1 MRKLFLLSLFILT
14 GLWSFVTAA
23 VEYNWQEIYTRV
35 NRQLYNNR
43 VALNQE
49 VVNDVISYL
58 DTVDARSDGQKISI
72 IRGRVWAYDQTTG
85 ADRSLAGLRAFAE
98 PLIAAAKLE
107 KAPTGAQLA
116 SIFSIWYRQTDV
128 EFAKEVYD
136 FIKQT
141 PGAEGYADS
150 GLWANAVGKY
160 EEAYSLYVATA
171 VWPHRAVNLA
181 IYKLN
186 DPVKAFAA
194 ARLLT
199 GKTYRANIVKPVIQQ
214 VVSKLVGNDAIPAA
228 EMKTFLQN
236 VNRKYSSQL
245 IEDKAPW
252 EPIIAQIRT
261 VLETY

>member
-1 MRKLFLLSLFILT
+1 MRKLFLSLFILT

-23 VEYNWQEIYTRV
+23 VEYNWQEIDAKVYRP
-35 NRQLYNNR
+35 LYNNR
-43 VALNQE
+43 TALNQE
-49 VVNDVISYL
+49 VVQSAIDYL
-58 DTVDARSDGQKISI
+58 DAVEATNDGQKLDV
-72 IRGRVWAYDQTTG
+72 IRCRVRAYDQTTG
-85 ADRSLAGLRAFAE
+85 ADRSLAGLRAVAE

-116 SIFSIWYRQTDV
+116 SIFSIWYRRTDV

-160 EEAYSLYVATA
+160 EEAYSLYVSTA
-171 VWPHRAVNLA
+171 AWPQRAVEIALN
-181 IYKLN
+181 KLN
-186 DPVKAFAA
+186 DPAKAFAA
-194 ARLLT
+194 AKLLT
-199 GKTYRANIVKPVIQQ
+199 GKTYKAEIVKPVIQQ

-236 VNRKYSSQL
+236 VNRKYSAQL
-245 IEDKAPW
+245 IEDKATW

>member
-1 MRKLFLLSLFILT
+1 MRKLFLSLFILT

-23 VEYNWQEIYTRV
+23 VEYNWQEIDAKVYRP
-35 NRQLYNNR
+35 LYNNR
-43 VALNQE
+43 TALNQE
-49 VVNDVISYL
+49 VVQSAIDYL
-58 DTVDARSDGQKISI
+58 DAVEATNDGQKLDV
-72 IRGRVWAYDQTTG
+72 IRCRVRAYDQTTG

-116 SIFSIWYRQTDV
+116 SIFSIWYRRTDV

-160 EEAYSLYVATA
+160 DEAYSLYVETA
-171 VWPHRAVNLA
+171 AWPQRAVEIALN
-181 IYKLN
+181 KLN
-186 DPVKAFAA
+186 DPAKAFAA
-194 ARLLT
+194 AKLLT
-199 GKTYRANIVKPVIQQ
+199 GKTYKAEIVKPVIQQ

-236 VNRKYSSQL
+236 VNRKYSAQL
-245 IEDKAPW
+245 IEDKATW

>member
-1 MRKLFLLSLFILT
+1 MKGKKMRKLFLLSLFILT

-23 VEYNWQEIYTRV
+23 VEYNWQEINTRV

-49 VVNDVISYL
+49 VVNEVISYL

-72 IRGRVWAYDQTTG
+72 IRCRVWAYDQTTG
-85 ADRSLAGLRAFAE
+85 ADRSLAGLRAVAE

-141 PGAEGYADS
+141 PG
-150 GLWANAVGKY
+150 
-160 EEAYSLYVATA
+160 EE
-171 VWPHRAVNLA
+171 
-181 IYKLN
+181 
-186 DPVKAFAA
+186 
-194 ARLLT
+194 
-199 GKTYRANIVKPVIQQ
+199 
-214 VVSKLVGNDAIPAA
+214 
-228 EMKTFLQN
+228 
-236 VNRKYSSQL
+236 
-245 IEDKAPW
+245 
-252 EPIIAQIRT
+252 
-261 VLETY
+261 

>member
-1 MRKLFLLSLFILT
+1 MRKLFLSLFILT

-23 VEYNWQEIYTRV
+23 VEYNWQEIDAKVYRP
-35 NRQLYNNR
+35 LYNNR
-43 VALNQE
+43 TALNQE
-49 VVNDVISYL
+49 VVQSAIDYL
-58 DTVDARSDGQKISI
+58 DAVEATNDGQQLDV
-72 IRGRVWAYDQTTG
+72 IRGRVRAYDQTTG

-116 SIFSIWYRQTDV
+116 SIFSIWYRRTDV

-150 GLWANAVGKY
+150 GPWANAVGKY
-160 EEAYSLYVATA
+160 DEAYSLYVETA
-171 VWPHRAVNLA
+171 AWPQRAVEIALN
-181 IYKLN
+181 KLN
-186 DPVKAFAA
+186 DPAKAFAA
-194 ARLLT
+194 AKLLT
-199 GKTYRANIVKPVIQQ
+199 GKTYKAEIVKPVIQQ

-236 VNRKYSSQL
+236 VNRKYSAQL
-245 IEDKAPW
+245 IEDKATW

>member
-1 MRKLFLLSLFILT
+1 MRKLFLSLFILT

-23 VEYNWQEIYTRV
+23 VEYNWQEIDAKVYRP
-35 NRQLYNNR
+35 LYNNR
-43 VALNQE
+43 TALNQE
-49 VVNDVISYL
+49 VVQSAIDYL
-58 DTVDARSDGQKISI
+58 DAVEATNDGQKLDV
-72 IRGRVWAYDQTTG
+72 IRCRVRAYDQTTG
-85 ADRSLAGLRAFAE
+85 ADRSLAGLRAVAE

-116 SIFSIWYRQTDV
+116 SIFSIWYRKTDV

-160 EEAYSLYVATA
+160 DEAYSLYVETA
-171 VWPHRAVNLA
+171 AWPQRAVEIALN
-181 IYKLN
+181 KLN
-186 DPVKAFAA
+186 DPAKAFAA
-194 ARLLT
+194 AKLLT
-199 GKTYRANIVKPVIQQ
+199 GKTYKAEIVKPVIQQ

-236 VNRKYSSQL
+236 VNRKYSAQL
-245 IEDKAPW
+245 IEDKATW

>member
-1 MRKLFLLSLFILT
+1 MRKLFLSLFILT

-23 VEYNWQEIYTRV
+23 VEYNWQEIDAKVYRP
-35 NRQLYNNR
+35 LYNNR
-43 VALNQE
+43 TALNQE
-49 VVNDVISYL
+49 VVQSAIDYLDAVEATNDGQQLDVI
-58 DTVDARSDGQKISI
+58 RC
-72 IRGRVWAYDQTTG
+72 RVRAYDQTTG
-85 ADRSLAGLRAFAE
+85 ADRSLAGLRAVAE

-116 SIFSIWYRQTDV
+116 SIFSIWYRKTDV

-160 EEAYSLYVATA
+160 DEAYSLYVETA
-171 VWPHRAVNLA
+171 AWPQRAVEIA
-181 IYKLN
+181 INKLN
-186 DPVKAFAA
+186 DPAKAFAA
-194 ARLLT
+194 AKLLT
-199 GKTYRANIVKPVIQQ
+199 GKTYKAEIVKPVIQQ

-236 VNRKYSSQL
+236 VNRKYSAQL
-245 IEDKAPW
+245 IEDKATW

>member
-1 MRKLFLLSLFILT
+1 MRKLFLSLFILT

-23 VEYNWQEIYTRV
+23 VEYNWQEIDAKVYRP
-35 NRQLYNNR
+35 LYNNR
-43 VALNQE
+43 TALNQE
-49 VVNDVISYL
+49 VVQSAIDYL
-58 DTVDARSDGQKISI
+58 DAVEATNDGQKLDV
-72 IRGRVWAYDQTTG
+72 IRCRVRAYDQTTG
-85 ADRSLAGLRAFAE
+85 ADRSLAGLRAVAE

-116 SIFSIWYRQTDV
+116 SIFSIWYRRTDV

-160 EEAYSLYVATA
+160 DEAYSLYVETA
-171 VWPHRAVNLA
+171 AWPQRAVEIALN
-181 IYKLN
+181 KLN
-186 DPVKAFAA
+186 DPAKAFTAA
-194 ARLLT
+194 KLLT
-199 GKTYRANIVKPVIQQ
+199 GKTYKAEIVKPVIQQ

-236 VNRKYSSQL
+236 VNRKYSAQL
-245 IEDKAPW
+245 IEDKATW
-252 EPIIAQIRT
+252 EPVIAQIRT

>member
-1 MRKLFLLSLFILT
+1 MRKLFLSLFILT

-23 VEYNWQEIYTRV
+23 VEYNWQEIDAKVYRP
-35 NRQLYNNR
+35 LYNNR
-43 VALNQE
+43 TALNQE
-49 VVNDVISYL
+49 VVQSAIDYL
-58 DTVDARSDGQKISI
+58 DAVEATNDGQKLTV
-72 IRGRVWAYDQTTG
+72 IRCRVRAYDQTTG
-85 ADRSLAGLRAFAE
+85 ADRSLAGLRAVAE

-160 EEAYSLYVATA
+160 DEAYSRYVSTA
-171 VWPHRAVNLA
+171 AWPQRAVEIALNN
-181 IYKLN
+181 LN
-186 DPVKAFAA
+186 DPAKAFAA
-194 ARLLT
+194 AKLLT
-199 GKTYRANIVKPVIQQ
+199 GKTYKAEIVKPVIQQ

-236 VNRKYSSQL
+236 VNRKYSAQL
-245 IEDKAPW
+245 IEDKATW

>member
-1 MRKLFLLSLFILT
+1 MRKLFLSLFILT
-14 GLWSFVTAA
+14 GFWSFVTAA
-23 VEYNWQEIYTRV
+23 VEYNWQEIDAKVYRP
-35 NRQLYNNR
+35 LYNNR
-43 VALNQE
+43 TALNQE
-49 VVNDVISYL
+49 VVQSAIDYL
-58 DTVDARSDGQKISI
+58 DAVEATNDGQKLSV
-72 IRGRVWAYDQTTG
+72 IRYRVWAYDQTTG
-85 ADRSLAGLRAFAE
+85 ADRSLAGLRAVAE

-116 SIFSIWYRQTDV
+116 SIFSIWYRKTDV

-160 EEAYSLYVATA
+160 DEAYSLYVSTA
-171 VWPHRAVNLA
+171 AWPQRAVEIALN
-181 IYKLN
+181 KLN
-186 DPVKAFAA
+186 DPAKAFAA
-194 ARLLT
+194 AKLLT
-199 GKTYRANIVKPVIQQ
+199 GKTYKAEIVKPVIQQ

-236 VNRKYSSQL
+236 VNRKYSAQL
-245 IEDKAPW
+245 IEDKATW

>member
-1 MRKLFLLSLFILT
+1 MRKLFLSLFILT

-23 VEYNWQEIYTRV
+23 VEYNWQEIDAKVYRP
-35 NRQLYNNR
+35 LYNNR
-43 VALNQE
+43 TALNQE
-49 VVNDVISYL
+49 VVQSAIDYL
-58 DTVDARSDGQKISI
+58 DAVEATNDGQKLDV
-72 IRGRVWAYDQTTG
+72 IRCRVRAYDQTTG

-116 SIFSIWYRQTDV
+116 SIFSIWYRRTDV

-160 EEAYSLYVATA
+160 DEAYSLYVETA
-171 VWPHRAVNLA
+171 AWPQRAVEIALN
-181 IYKLN
+181 KLN
-186 DPVKAFAA
+186 DPAKAFAA
-194 ARLLT
+194 AKLLT
-199 GKTYRANIVKPVIQQ
+199 GKTYKAEIVKPVIQQ

-236 VNRKYSSQL
+236 VNRKYSAQL
-245 IEDKAPW
+245 IDDKATW